1 MYDIFKGK
9 KSMRIY
15 FLILSVLY
23 SISIHAQ
30 SDIYMHG
37 TYQDVDWESLEFIGP
52 HATVSEKIYYNYPES
67 RTGKILLRKESS
79 YRSKGLFYYTVRF
92 PNISTIHYIVLNP
105 SKKMVTMRDES
116 GKYYKEF
123 GIRGLHLETNELK
136 EHPQQSLIRQV
147 QSFIRGSDKYI
158 TNRECDKQLDY
169 GGSLDAEGALQFSI
183 YDKEMKFIFGDLN
196 GDNVLDAIM
205 KANITQCDGGNGCCL
220 CVEYVVALSQSSG
233 KHTIMY
239 FEFPETN
246 VVTVQVP
253 LRIEKNGSI
262 FTKELYKINDD
273 ECRCCTSGERYK
285 NYRFN
290 GKLLRSE

>member
-1 MYDIFKGK
+1 M
-9 KSMRIY
+9 KSLIY
-15 FLILSVLY
+15 TVLFVSMQCLLLGQQEVY
-23 SISIHAQ
+23 I
-30 SDIYMHG
+30 HG
-37 TYQDVDWESLEFIGP
+37 TYDDIDWETLEFIGP
-52 HATVSEKIYYNYPES
+52 HASVSEKIYYNYPES

-183 YDKEMKFIFGDLN
+183 YDKDMKFIFGDLN
-196 GDNVLDAIM
+196 GDNILDAIM
-205 KANITQCDGGNGCCL
+205 NANITQCDGGNGCCL